1 MQCEAVM
8 MAAAKVSGELQ
19 VQNVQ
24 EALPDSASSLLEES
38 SPDSSQDSPSDS
50 SPDSSSDSSSN
61 PSSEPSSDPSSQNPG
76 EGSDS
81 RASVDEAVDEL
92 DLDVVGTLVE
102 QVKNYATS
110 FIESLPNMIAAVV
123 ILVLTF
129 VVALIA
135 RSFVEKAMRRAHIRR
150 ALISLTRTLTGVA
163 VWIVGLLVTMAVL
176 FPSVE
181 PASVLTAMGVGG
193 IAIGFAFK
201 DIFENFMAGA
211 MIMLRKPMRIGDYIE
226 CEDVEGEVEN
236 IMIRDT
242 YIRKNDGQLVIL
254 PNSMLYKNP
263 VYVLTDRR
271 QRRFEII
278 AGVSYDTDVDEA
290 REVIRDALGGLDAV
304 DNERGI
310 DVFACEFND
319 SSIDFR
325 VRWWSASTPR
335 DGHES
340 TDLVVAAIKRALDEA
355 GIEIPFPYRTL
366 TFGESLQLQQ
376 VGDTEERTTG
386 RNTREDTDESEN
398 RGTRGGSD
406 QNGGQNDDNANDAD
420 AGDDAGEKD

>member
-1 MQCEAVM
+1 M
-8 MAAAKVSGELQ
+8 MGPARVIGDVQ

-38 SPDSSQDSPSDS
+38 SSDS
-50 SPDSSSDSSSN
+50 QEEPSSETSSESSSDPSSDSSSDSSSE
-61 PSSEPSSDPSSQNPG
+61 SSTESSTQGAG
-76 EGSDS
+76 EGSES
-81 RASVDEAVDEL
+81 AASVDEAVDEL

-102 QVKNYATS
+102 QVRNYATS

-135 RSFVEKAMRRAHIRR
+135 RSLVEKAMRRANIRR

-211 MIMLRKPMRIGDYIE
+211 MIMLRKPMHIGDYIE

-290 REVIRDALGGLDAV
+290 REIIRDAVGGLDAV
-304 DNERGI
+304 DSERGI

-325 VRWWSASTPR
+325 VRWWAASTPR

-340 TDLVVAAIKRALDEA
+340 TDVVVAAIKRALDEA

-376 VGDTEERTTG
+376 VEDTEERTTG
-386 RNTREDTDESEN
+386 RNTRE
-398 RGTRGGSD
+398 
-406 QNGGQNDDNANDAD
+406 NANGNDGGNDNENGSGGRNENNADDAE